1 MMRKTRELKEELERA
16 KRYEKIYKDE
26 VESLRA
32 RVKELESGSK
42 CKGQWCQF
50 CIYADREEIR
60 YENGRLIM
68 GGVACL
74 KEVPCTEFARRKDN
88 G

>member
-1 MMRKTRELKEELERA
+1 MRNKVRELQEELERV
-16 KRYEKIYKDE
+16 KYHEKIYKDE

-42 CKGQWCQF
+42 CKGKWCQC
-50 CIYADREEIR
+50 CIHAGSEEIR

-68 GGVACL
+68 GAVVCL
-74 KEVPCTEFARRKDN
+74 KEVPCQDFVRRDHE
-88 G
+88 

>member
-1 MMRKTRELKEELERA
+1 MRNKVRELQEELERV

-26 VESLRA
+26 VERLRA

-42 CKGQWCQF
+42 CKGQWCQY
-50 CIYADREEIR
+50 CIYAGREETR
-60 YENGRLIM
+60 HENGRLIM

-74 KEVPCTEFARRKDN
+74 KEVPCQDFVRR
-88 G
+88 GHE